1 MNIVEERILTELSE
15 QTADFEHRELA
26 EKITAE
32 VIAPV
37 MYGFVNYIM
46 KSAAENGIKTLYFLA
61 RDGFLM
67 QKIAEQIKA
76 ARGYSVKLRYLY
88 CSRVSLRLAAIS
100 VMPREEAYSLLLMSG
115 VSVTPKSLLDRLYLT
130 REQREEIYGDIGFTA
145 DENGLL
151 SKAELGSLTE
161 RLKNSRAYNSAL
173 DKIGKERY
181 PLCTGY
187 LRNNID
193 LSEKFAIADTGWTG
207 SVQHTLSLLLHSMGY
222 EERLTGYYFGLYNKQ
237 NPLDGDYYTYAFS
250 KNRSVL
256 GAAKFNNHLFEA
268 ICSAPHGMTVG
279 YEQREGEIAP
289 LFDKRENLNGRN
301 LFILTIQQGV
311 IAYAEN
317 PVGFD
322 ESNKQGDLDR
332 MYRLMF
338 KPPKAFAQLCGS
350 LYFSDDISEERPFPM
365 AEKLDDKRLRSL
377 ILPVRMYRKL
387 IHADSAAR
395 PVFWPYG
402 SLALSDKGGFY
413 RLNSLIWEILWLMKK

>member
-1 MNIVEERILTELSE
+1 MNIVEEKILLQITE
-15 QTADFEHRELA
+15 QTAHFEHRELA

-37 MYGFVNYIM
+37 MYGFVNYIL
-46 KSAAENGIKTLYFLA
+46 KSAAEKGIKTLYFLA

-67 QKIAEQIKA
+67 QKIAERIKA
-76 ARGYSVKLRYLY
+76 AKGYSLNLRYLY

-130 REQREEIYGDIGFTA
+130 KEQRDEIYGDMGFTA
-145 DENGLL
+145 DENALL

-161 RLKNSRAYNSAL
+161 RLKNSKAYNSAL
-173 DKIGKERY
+173 DKIGRERY
-181 PLCTGY
+181 PLCTEY
-187 LRNNID
+187 LKNNID

-207 SVQHTLSLLLHSMGY
+207 SVQHTLGQLLHSMGY
-222 EERLTGYYFGLYNKQ
+222 EEKLTGYYFGLYNKQ
-237 NPLDGDYYTYAFS
+237 NPLDGNYFTYAFC
-250 KNRSVL
+250 KNKSVL

-268 ICSAPHGMTVG
+268 ICSAPHGMTVR
-279 YEQREGEIAP
+279 YERINGEIAP
-289 LFDKRENLNGRN
+289 VFDKKENLNGRN
-301 LFILTIQQGV
+301 PFILAIQHGV
-311 IAYAEN
+311 TAYAEN
-317 PVGFD
+317 PMDFA
-322 ESNKQGDLDR
+322 ESNKREDLDR
-332 MYRLMF
+332 MYKLMY

-365 AEKLDDKRLRSL
+365 AERLDGKRLHSL

-402 SLALSDKGGFY
+402 SVALSDKGGFY
-413 RLNSLIWEILWLMKK
+413 RLNSLLWEILWLMKK